1 MNMKYVMFF
10 MGVFPSIFPP
20 IMPAASKPVI
30 HTTSTRTMMVFEPRP
45 PRNHMVYINPDIYRT
60 AKQRDRIN
68 RRKRCCCIWLV
79 AGCTAGIGTG
89 VGLLVKHFS

>member
-1 MNMKYVMFF
+1 
-10 MGVFPSIFPP
+10 
-20 IMPAASKPVI
+20 
-30 HTTSTRTMMVFEPRP
+30 
-45 PRNHMVYINPDIYRT
+45 MVYINPDIYRT

-79 AGCTAGIGTG
+79 AGCTAGIGAG